1 MPISNFVQASFLGGE
16 WSPFAQGRSDL
27 PTYRQAMAVCRN
39 GIPLEEGAWCRR
51 SGTRFATTTRGGV
64 AGRAIS
70 FAFEQA
76 APYDMVFTDGFV
88 EFIASSAQSSII
100 TTPLP
105 KDFRL
110 VTTND
115 NHDVSNITTTNP
127 AQITTTFNN
136 TWSTGDQIQF
146 LFATTLNAGFVPLL
160 RNRRFTITVLSA
172 NTFSIADPLTGAGI
186 DGSTLGWSATP
197 TNTLI
202 ATRILAIVTPYTA
215 GAWSAVR
222 KVQAE
227 TQAVLLHPTI
237 APQSLNVNTLPT
249 ASAFGTFKLAA
260 ANFIDGPYLD
270 PPTDGTILTPN
281 LTSPSSG
288 TLPSNQGWNLMTA
301 NGSKFLAAASSSTA
315 AATSTDG
322 VTWAAQTLPF
332 APVCMTSNGTI
343 YVIIGSGTQAA
354 TSPDGVTWTS
364 RTLSDS
370 GTWGCVGWNG
380 TVFCVGGSKTG
391 VGPATLTSP
400 DGITWTTHINGTII
414 AAGVAIAWNGT
425 KFAMSVNAGGIG
437 STLESADGI
446 TWTIGS
452 FQFSGGGF
460 PPVAGCIAVK
470 TTVFC
475 ALVNNSNISFASTDN
490 GVTWLQGTMPSSASW
505 VAIAANGTTFVA
517 LASGAGICATSTD
530 GLNWTSHAL
539 PSMQSWD
546 AIAWNGTTF
555 SIAASGYTTTYVSTT
570 GVFSTLTL
578 TASATGPINNGV
590 GFVST
595 DVGRLIR
602 LLSEPLPWFSASTY
616 SAGDKVKFNN
626 VYFFS
631 LQGTNTNH
639 QPDVSPTFWAI
650 STAIATWTWG
660 TILTVNSSVQV
671 IVSIG
676 GADLLYPTIYMK
688 IWRLGVYSN
697 TTGWPTC
704 GAYHEGRIWLAG
716 ALPNRFDASVTNQIA
731 AGNLNFA
738 PTAADGT
745 VAGNNAISYV
755 FNSDDVNPIF
765 WMIGTSNGLVAG
777 TLNGEWLIAAPTS
790 GPITPTNIVGRRTTT
805 YGAANVEPVST
816 QLTISFVQ
824 RFNRKLL
831 EHFPDALSGRYT
843 APNLAVN
850 AKHLTVPGISEIRYQ
865 QELSP
870 IIWNRLTSNA
880 IVGAT
885 YERESLFSSQP
896 AKFVG
901 WHRHDL
907 GSARTV
913 ESIAV
918 GPSIDGSLD
927 SLAMVTNDGTT
938 RHVEILQ
945 QIFDVNASITSGWLL
960 DDAVTPSGGVIT
972 AAGVNSTLQFFGL
985 WHLNGKKVTVSCGGV
1000 DVGDFTVSSGSVTV
1014 PIDHDV
1020 AGLFTSSYLVSISS
1034 ATAYGAQGVPID
1046 GPLGRLTV
1054 PAVVGFTYTSQGQI
1068 LRPDAADQTRSQ
1080 LGPGLAKPRRLHQF
1094 GALLAGTQRIFF
1106 GTSFGKLHEA
1116 QLKSPGGTQSLT
1128 LLQLFNGVYS
1138 STVDDSWGTESMLC
1152 WQINRPYPACVVAV
1166 DGFLQTTDR

>member
-1 MPISNFVQASFLGGE
+1 VPISNFVQASFLGGE

-27 PTYRQAMAVCRN
+27 PTYRFAMNVCRN

-64 AGRAIS
+64 AGRVIS

-76 APYDMVFTDGFV
+76 APYDMIFTDGFM

-115 NHDVSNITTTNP
+115 NHDVSNISSTNP

-197 TNTLI
+197 TNTLV
-202 ATRILAIVTPYTA
+202 ATRILAIATPYTA
-215 GAWSAVR
+215 GAWSSVR

-237 APQSLNVNTLPT
+237 APESLNATALPT
-249 ASAFGTFKLAA
+249 ASAFATFSLAQA
-260 ANFIDGPYLD
+260 TFLDGPYLD
-270 PPTDGTILTPN
+270 PPTDGSVLIPN
-281 LTSPSSG
+281 EIPSQG
-288 TLPSNQGWNLMTA
+288 TMPINAAWVGVAW
-301 NGSKFLAAASSSTA
+301 NGSVFCAVASNTA
-315 AATSTDG
+315 
-322 VTWAAQTLPF
+322 V
-332 APVCMTSNGTI
+332 
-343 YVIIGSGTQAA
+343 AA
-354 TSPDGVTWTS
+354 TSPDGKTWTQRVLPTTAPWS
-364 RTLSDS
+364 AIA
-370 GTWGCVGWNG
+370 WNG
-380 TVFCVGGSKTG
+380 AVFCAIAGYL
-391 VGPATLTSP
+391 GPSSVAATSP
-400 DGITWTTHINGTII
+400 DGITWTQRTLPASDDWGAIVWNGIVFCAIAGFGARSTNAATSPDGITWTLRTLPVSALWSGIAWNGTVFCAVSQATSISPNNVAATSPDGITWTQRTLPTIALWSAI
-414 AAGVAIAWNGT
+414 AAGGSRFVAVSFSSNAAATSTDGITWVTSVMPTSAAWSAIAWNGT
-425 KFAMSVNAGGIG
+425 LFCAMTNGSGIDATSPDGLTWTQHILPSSFAALAITAGG
-437 STLESADGI
+437 S
-446 TWTIGS
+446 
-452 FQFSGGGF
+452 
-460 PPVAGCIAVK
+460 
-470 TTVFC
+470 
-475 ALVNNSNISFASTDN
+475 
-490 GVTWLQGTMPSSASW
+490 
-505 VAIAANGTTFVA
+505 TFVSTSSGM
-517 LASGAGICATSTD
+517 LA
-530 GLNWTSHAL
+530 
-539 PSMQSWD
+539 M
-546 AIAWNGTTF
+546 F
-555 SIAASGYTTTYVSTT
+555 STT
-570 GVFSTLTL
+570 GVFASITLV
-578 TASATGPINNGV
+578 ATSNNSINAAQ
-590 GFVST
+590 GFLST
-595 DVGRLIR
+595 DVNRQVR
-602 LLSEPLPWFSASTY
+602 LLSEPLPWF
-616 SAGDKVKFNN
+616 AGTPYVAGNAVKFNN
-626 VYFFS
+626 AYYKA
-631 LQGTNTNH
+631 LGNTTGN
-639 QPDVSPTFWAI
+639 QPDISPTQWALTT
-650 STAIATWTWG
+650 SAATWTWG
-660 TILTVNSSVQV
+660 IITAIIDSSSVSV
-671 IVSIG
+671 VLKG
-676 GADLLYPTIYMK
+676 PDLLYTNPIN

-697 TTGWPTC
+697 TTGWPSC

-716 ALPNRFDASVTNQIA
+716 SVPNRIDASVTNAIA
-731 AGNLNFA
+731 GGIFNFA
-738 PTAADGT
+738 PTGPDGT

-765 WMIGTSNGLVAG
+765 WMIGTNNGLVAG

-790 GPITPTNIVGRRTTT
+790 GPITPTNIVARRTTT

-870 IIWNRLTSNA
+870 IIWNRLASNA

-918 GPSIDGSLD
+918 GPSVDGSLD

-938 RHVEILQ
+938 RHIEILQ

-960 DDAVTPSGGVIT
+960 DDAITPSGGVIT

-985 WHLNGKKVTVSCGGV
+985 WHLNGKKVTVSCGGI
-1000 DVGDFTVSSGSVTV
+1000 DVGDFTVSNGSVTV
-1014 PIDHDV
+1014 PIDNDV

-1054 PAVVGFTYTSQGQI
+1054 PAVIGFTYTSQGQI

-1152 WQINRPYPACVVAV
+1152 WQISRPYPACVVAV